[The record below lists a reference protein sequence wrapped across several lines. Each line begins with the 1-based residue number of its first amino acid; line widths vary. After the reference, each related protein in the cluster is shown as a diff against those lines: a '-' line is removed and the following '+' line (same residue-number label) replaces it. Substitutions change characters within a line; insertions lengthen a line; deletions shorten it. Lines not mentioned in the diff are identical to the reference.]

1 MNYKVSFRKSVLDAT
16 MTVYVE
22 ARSSEDAAET
32 VRQRYHLWRKDIISV
47 ESEEE

>member
-16 MTVYVE
+16 M
-22 ARSSEDAAET
+22 T